1 MSLLEEALLL
11 QRAAHD
17 LMYLGMDGSPVYS
30 DDLSRRNGEV
40 YRLTMALYRSGVK
53 GTTIEEQANV
63 CLALLMGYSASFVDH
78 GEKQRH
84 VQKVL
89 DCCWDVLD
97 ALPASLLKLRLLTA
111 CYGEVFDESLAD
123 EGRSIIASWDSLSL
137 TPEQQ
142 EAVDEFQN
150 VVDSSN
156 LERNLYLTTQLI
168 DMNVRMVIA
177 LNMYDELEASGNTL
191 DYVKLGQLFGVPMLP
206 TISRTGKGIEQ
217 LFHIIIGIYE
227 GGDFLDKKGK
237 IRAEILNDLRNWH
250 KEYVPDHDFGTHK
263 EEKEHP
269 AGFYRHIHIN
279 HGPELERSIEEVKR
293 IISVNENIRYKYST
307 RWRMTRIWRRPYRSF
322 PMGRILLKSVTVKY
336 NACAMQ

>member
-1 MSLLEEALLL
+1 MSLSEEAITL
-11 QRAAHD
+11 QRAAHE

-40 YRLTMALYRSGVK
+40 YLSGVK

-150 VVDSSN
+150 VTDN
-156 LERNLYLTTQLI
+156 PYPWEYI
-168 DMNVRMVIA
+168 D
-177 LNMYDELEASGNTL
+177 E
-191 DYVKLGQLFGVPMLP
+191 
-206 TISRTGKGIEQ
+206 
-217 LFHIIIGIYE
+217 
-227 GGDFLDKKGK
+227 
-237 IRAEILNDLRNWH
+237 
-250 KEYVPDHDFGTHK
+250 
-263 EEKEHP
+263 
-269 AGFYRHIHIN
+269 
-279 HGPELERSIEEVKR
+279 
-293 IISVNENIRYKYST
+293 
-307 RWRMTRIWRRPYRSF
+307 
-322 PMGRILLKSVTVKY
+322 
-336 NACAMQ
+336 